1 MNCLRGRLG
10 REEGVAWTLADPES
24 RAKKSGAMGAQ
35 KEIRVRGSESQ
46 LGQDGVKGR
55 LEIVQEGE
63 DVARAGQRL

>member
-10 REEGVAWTLADPES
+10 REGVAWTLAGPES
-24 RAKKSGAMGAQ
+24 QAKKSGAMGVQ
-35 KEIRVRGSESQ
+35 KEIRVRGSGSQ

-63 DVARAGQRL
+63 DVARAGQHL